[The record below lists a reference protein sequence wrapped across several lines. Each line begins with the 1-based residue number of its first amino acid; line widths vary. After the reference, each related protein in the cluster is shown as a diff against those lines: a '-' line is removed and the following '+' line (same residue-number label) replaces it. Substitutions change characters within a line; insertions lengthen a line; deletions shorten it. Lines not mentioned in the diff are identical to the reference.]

1 MYTQQLIHEFSL
13 PLKFLEVLCA
23 LRGLV
28 MVTAAQNKGNLC
40 VGTDALPCNIQL
52 DSAARVK
59 PASANPADFFAGHVT
74 GRGDRKK
81 QLGLAEELAKAHG
94 EMPHRLP
101 SEPMA
106 LPRQQPMLCDSLPLP
121 G

>member
-1 MYTQQLIHEFSL
+1 
-13 PLKFLEVLCA
+13 
-23 LRGLV
+23 
-28 MVTAAQNKGNLC
+28 MVTATQNKGNLC

-81 QLGLAEELAKAHG
+81 QLVLAGELAKAHG
-94 EMPHRLP
+94 EMPRRLL
-101 SEPMA
+101 SEPTG
-106 LPRQQPMLCDSLPLP
+106 LPHQQPVLCDSLPP
-121 G
+121 ARVS

>member
-1 MYTQQLIHEFSL
+1 MNL
-13 PLKFLEVLCA
+13 PFKLLEVSCT

-28 MVTAAQNKGNLC
+28 MVTATQNKGNLC

-81 QLGLAEELAKAHG
+81 QLVLAGELAKAHG
-94 EMPHRLP
+94 EMPRRLL
-101 SEPMA
+101 SEPTG
-106 LPRQQPMLCDSLPLP
+106 LPHQQPVLCDSLPP
-121 G
+121 ARVS

>member
-1 MYTQQLIHEFSL
+1 
-13 PLKFLEVLCA
+13 
-23 LRGLV
+23 

-106 LPRQQPMLCDSLPLP
+106 LPRQQPMLCDSALPMPCPCQGELTERKHT
-121 G
+121 GQRQE